1 MKSEW
6 KASPIS
12 SNAYC
17 KTIIIKI
24 VQDILQLEQNRKSR
38 NRPKPIGNLAY
49 DNDGISNHWEKK
61 MNYSVNSVGTTEQP
75 SGKKLSWIHT

>member
-1 MKSEW
+1 MESEW
-6 KASPIS
+6 EASPIS

-24 VQDILQLEQNRKSR
+24 VQDILQLNKIEKSR
-38 NRPKPIGNLAY
+38 NRLKPIGNLAY

-61 MNYSVNSVGTTEQP
+61 MNYSVNSGETTEQP